1 MKDFNK
7 IVNKLWKK
15 WWKVIFKKDIYEII
29 DPECK
34 PEYQNVTNKIIYNLS
49 SKGVIISLK
58 AGVYIVPEDGDVSLN
73 EIDLLE
79 KYFLQLLKKYITHH
93 CGSSYYISGNKS
105 LEVHMKDFSIPDKIF
120 VTNRTLNK
128 KITVWNKEII
138 FKTLSWKEQWKKIN
152 LYSKFSQY
160 TKHIT
165 IDALNF
171 KFSGLELSLIE
182 SALVWDTEL
191 WVDISLLIKSI
202 KKYKSVFDHDVFF
215 EVGKYKYNMAFN
227 RLKEISRTLDTPL
240 YTTCL
245 EVIKRNGWC
254 FVWESLRWI

>member
-1 MKDFNK
+1 
-7 IVNKLWKK
+7 
-15 WWKVIFKKDIYEII
+15 
-29 DPECK
+29 
-34 PEYQNVTNKIIYNLS
+34 
-49 SKGVIISLK
+49 
-58 AGVYIVPEDGDVSLN
+58 
-73 EIDLLE
+73 
-79 KYFLQLLKKYITHH
+79 
-93 CGSSYYISGNKS
+93 
-105 LEVHMKDFSIPDKIF
+105 MKDFSIPEKIF

-138 FKTLSWKEQWKKIN
+138 FKTLSWKDQGKKIN
-152 LYSKFSQY
+152 LYSKFSRF
-160 TKHIT
+160 TKYVS
-165 IDALNF
+165 IDGLEF

-227 RLKEISRTLDTPL
+227 RLKEISRTLDNQL
-240 YTTCL
+240 YSTCL

-254 FVWESLRWI
+254 FVWESLRWM